1 MLEAI
6 SIEEF
11 LNDGTSLIA
20 VFKREPVVINY
31 VTGHSTDL
39 IHSAISNDCLISI
52 KAMKIIKANVPKIIS
67 SIANNKVLENIIQNI
82 NVDESPSKVS
92 KLAEIVGICLDMFP
106 ENIHNTFKN
115 LNQFLFVA
123 DNPDAFSLLDSILC
137 SGKSIFMDFLSS
149 TNFLAD
155 LIEEIKKWL
164 FEPNADDSERIV
176 NLYKLL
182 LGLYNVSYFASEC
195 FKPSII
201 QIATDYFN
209 HDYKNVLAM
218 QWKLVNTILTLNPK
232 VDFSKMYPIAI
243 SVLESVNSNQYLF
256 EYQSE
261 IIHFLTLFASLESVP
276 NNIDVDKLVDVMLN
290 IYLKFPEH
298 SFALTEICNFMITTI
313 EIKEFRNSIFTQ
325 FLPLIMKTFEN
336 NGRTNQSIFSKEYL
350 RQVLDLCNSD
360 DEFRKQYEEHN
371 FSVIQAQDLF
381 KNNNKILTSNYG
393 SYVSNI
399 PRYISI

>member
-1 MLEAI
+1 
-6 SIEEF
+6 
-11 LNDGTSLIA
+11 
-20 VFKREPVVINY
+20 
-31 VTGHSTDL
+31 
-39 IHSAISNDCLISI
+39 
-52 KAMKIIKANVPKIIS
+52 MKIIKANVPKIIS

-232 VDFSKMYPIAI
+232 VDFSKMYQIAI
-243 SVLESVNSNQYLF
+243 SVLQSVN
-256 EYQSE
+256 
-261 IIHFLTLFASLESVP
+261 
-276 NNIDVDKLVDVMLN
+276 
-290 IYLKFPEH
+290 
-298 SFALTEICNFMITTI
+298 
-313 EIKEFRNSIFTQ
+313 
-325 FLPLIMKTFEN
+325 
-336 NGRTNQSIFSKEYL
+336 
-350 RQVLDLCNSD
+350 
-360 DEFRKQYEEHN
+360 
-371 FSVIQAQDLF
+371 
-381 KNNNKILTSNYG
+381 
-393 SYVSNI
+393 
-399 PRYISI
+399 